1 MFSKIN
7 LSHDET
13 FISLLS
19 CFTDLNQIQHTVA
32 YHLKNFVFMLLDES
46 SPASLLQAVMHTGM
60 LQLNSANK

>member
-32 YHLKNFVFMLLDES
+32 YHLKKIFFMLLDES